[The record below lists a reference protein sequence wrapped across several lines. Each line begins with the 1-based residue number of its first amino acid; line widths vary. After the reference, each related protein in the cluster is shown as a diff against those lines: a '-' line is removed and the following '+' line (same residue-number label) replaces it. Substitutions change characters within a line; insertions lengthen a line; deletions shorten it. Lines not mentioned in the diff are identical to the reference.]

1 MGTTMDW
8 VFWMTTACIIWLGVL
23 FVALVILVL
32 GYYLPNGGLFLLGF
46 SLAAVAA
53 FGFVI
58 ALLVSYGLQCEER
71 ERARKKAIAKAA
83 AQEKAEAARRRAAIE
98 RAKAEAERERA
109 EAERKKLAAI
119 QEERERRER
128 YGWYPFSVAG
138 VTFANEDGSS
148 RQKILSEI
156 YDAQLAEDLDPDV
169 TLERYEY
176 EGKPAIHVLVNG
188 RCVGNV
194 PRMEVD
200 DVSEIMDKALKRIEV
215 EHFVPDDAPR
225 KRIYRADV
233 TLSYYR

>member
-1 MGTTMDW
+1 MWVLRWIG

-83 AQEKAEAARRRAAIE
+83 AQEKAEAARRRA
-98 RAKAEAERERA
+98 

-156 YDAQLAEDLDPDV
+156 YDAQLAEDLDLDV